1 MSDIQYDSFDYD
13 SLMELPGSPCGD
25 SGINSDD
32 LEERSKSDSPYSSDD
47 NLGSESL
54 RHTEFYV
61 NESHPSKVPEHF
73 DEVEELFA
81 GLKLNSMDSGTI
93 RSHKGTVRGVKN
105 RVRAGIAT
113 FLQEK
118 KVKNYVDREAGRVVV
133 YLSTLGVIR
142 ETWARCF
149 EVRKILRTL
158 MVKAEE
164 KDVFM
169 SRDNQI
175 ELMERMRTSEV
186 RLPQVFVE
194 GQYLGD
200 ADIIMRMNETVEYI
214 K

>member
-93 RSHKGTVRGVKN
+93 RSHKGT
-105 RVRAGIAT
+105 
-113 FLQEK
+113 K

-194 GQYLGD
+194 GQYLGGEFVKR
-200 ADIIMRMNETVEYI
+200 I
-214 K
+214 